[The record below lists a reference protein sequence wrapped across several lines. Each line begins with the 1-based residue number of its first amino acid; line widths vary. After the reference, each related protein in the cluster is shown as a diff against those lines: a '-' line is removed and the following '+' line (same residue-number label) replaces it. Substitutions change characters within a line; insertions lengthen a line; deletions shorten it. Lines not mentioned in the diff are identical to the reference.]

1 MAVSLIKL
9 DREGLLARCQQLE
22 AEQELRE
29 KELVRVR
36 TAFVG
41 VVRFLADPCV
51 VCWCEARECV
61 LLIRTLCCSLFSPDG
76 GSVGA
81 ARKMTN
87 IA

>member
-1 MAVSLIKL
+1 MAVSLVKL

-41 VVRFLADPCV
+41 VVRLPYRCCTDCEPLFVYCV
-51 VCWCEARECV
+51 CVCVC
-61 LLIRTLCCSLFSPDG
+61 
-76 GSVGA
+76 
-81 ARKMTN
+81 
-87 IA
+87 